1 LSWFTPSE
9 KVRFDLSAHVSQR
22 RRNEKIMKKP
32 DLSSELISPEVG
44 PDPDMLNEY
53 DFRGGKR
60 GVYAERYAQ
69 GTNLVALAPDVAA
82 VFPDSDSVNE
92 ALRTLV
98 RAARR
103 SVKPGP
109 HKSREIA

>member
-1 LSWFTPSE
+1 MQSG
-9 KVRFDLSAHVSQR
+9 SQAR
-22 RRNEKIMKKP
+22 LATAKERKDDEKIMNKP
-32 DLSSELISPEVG
+32 DSSSEAVSPEVS

-53 DFRGGKR
+53 DFRGGRR

-82 VFPDSDSVNE
+82 VFPDSDAVNE

-109 HKSREIA
+109 RKSREVA

>member
-1 LSWFTPSE
+1 
-9 KVRFDLSAHVSQR
+9 
-22 RRNEKIMKKP
+22 MKKTNVAATVINS
-32 DLSSELISPEVG
+32 DPE
-44 PDPDMLNEY
+44 MLEEY

-69 GTNLVALAPDVAA
+69 GTNLIALSPDLAA
-82 VFPDSDSVNE
+82 VFPDSESVND

-103 SVKPGP
+103 SIKRKPL
-109 HKSREIA
+109 KKREVA

>member
-1 LSWFTPSE
+1 
-9 KVRFDLSAHVSQR
+9 
-22 RRNEKIMKKP
+22 MKKANGVITKAN
-32 DLSSELISPEVG
+32 S
-44 PDPDMLNEY
+44 DPDMLAEY

-69 GTNLVALAPDVAA
+69 GTNLVALSPDIIA
-82 VFPDSDSVNE
+82 VFPDSEAVNE

-103 SVKPGP
+103 SVKPAP
-109 HKSREIA
+109 RKKREAA

>member
-1 LSWFTPSE
+1 
-9 KVRFDLSAHVSQR
+9 
-22 RRNEKIMKKP
+22 MKKANGVTT
-32 DLSSELISPEVG
+32 EVNSA
-44 PDPDMLNEY
+44 PDMLEEY

-69 GTNLVALAPDVAA
+69 GTNLVALSPDVIA
-82 VFPDSDSVNE
+82 VFPDSESVNE

-103 SVKPGP
+103 SIKPEP
-109 HKSREIA
+109 RKKREAA

>member
-1 LSWFTPSE
+1 
-9 KVRFDLSAHVSQR
+9 
-22 RRNEKIMKKP
+22 MKKP

-53 DFRGGKR
+53 DFRRGKR

-82 VFPDSDSVNE
+82 VFPSVPRLG
-92 ALRTLV
+92 LR
-98 RAARR
+98 
-103 SVKPGP
+103 
-109 HKSREIA
+109 E